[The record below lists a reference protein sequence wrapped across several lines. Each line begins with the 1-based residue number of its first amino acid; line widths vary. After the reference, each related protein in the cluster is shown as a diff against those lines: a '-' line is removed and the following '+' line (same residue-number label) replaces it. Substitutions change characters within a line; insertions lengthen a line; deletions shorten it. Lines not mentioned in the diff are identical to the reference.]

1 MAKEASPRRKKRLGW
16 LIPVGI
22 VVIIA
27 LFGLV
32 VFAMDAPARREIA
45 EMPIGEVRFTNLQ
58 DGVYTGTYSGTKNAL
73 RDVALEVTVQDGSVE
88 SGRILRGAL
97 DSEGNPAEL
106 NGGITAQ
113 DFLQTALD
121 AQSLQVDAVSGA
133 TLTSKTLLKALENAL
148 RQAD

>member
-1 MAKEASPRRKKRLGW
+1 MAKEVSTRRKKRLGW

-58 DGVYTGTYSGTKNAL
+58 DGVYTGTYSGVKSAL

-88 SGRILRGAL
+88 SVRILRGA
-97 DSEGNPAEL
+97 
-106 NGGITAQ
+106 
-113 DFLQTALD
+113 
-121 AQSLQVDAVSGA
+121 
-133 TLTSKTLLKALENAL
+133 
-148 RQAD
+148 

>member
-148 RQAD
+148 RQAN

>member
-1 MAKEASPRRKKRLGW
+1 MAKEASARRKKRLGW

-32 VFAMDAPARREIA
+32 VFAMDAPARQEIA

-58 DGVYTGTYSGTKNAL
+58 DGVYTGTYSGTKNEL
-73 RDVALEVTVQDGSVE
+73 RDVALEVTIQDGSVE
-88 SGRILRGAL
+88 CVRILRGAL

-148 RQAD
+148 RQAN

>member
-1 MAKEASPRRKKRLGW
+1 MAKEASARRKKRLGW

-32 VFAMDAPARREIA
+32 VFAMDAPARQEIA

-58 DGVYTGTYSGTKNAL
+58 DGVYTGTYSGTKNEL

-88 SGRILRGAL
+88 CVRILRGAL

-148 RQAD
+148 RQAN

>member
-1 MAKEASPRRKKRLGW
+1 MAKEASARRKKRLGW

-32 VFAMDAPARREIA
+32 VFAMDAPARQEIA

-58 DGVYTGTYSGTKNAL
+58 DGVYTGTYFGTKNEL

-88 SGRILRGAL
+88 CVRILRGAL

-148 RQAD
+148 RQAN